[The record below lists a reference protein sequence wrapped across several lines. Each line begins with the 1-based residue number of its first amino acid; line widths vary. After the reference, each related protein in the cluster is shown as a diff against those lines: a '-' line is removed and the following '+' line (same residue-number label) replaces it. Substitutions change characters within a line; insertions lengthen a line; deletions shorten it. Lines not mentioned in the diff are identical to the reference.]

1 MLTVVVTAS
10 AADKETGCVPGVGQT
25 CKTERVYRTTGWGG
39 GRRMGLNG
47 WAEDTTWDMDEVGG
61 TSAVCLH
68 IMNVISN
75 IGTGTKLLYFHLS

>member
-1 MLTVVVTAS
+1 
-10 AADKETGCVPGVGQT
+10 
-25 CKTERVYRTTGWGG
+25 
-39 GRRMGLNG
+39 MGLNG